1 MSTKLLDL
9 KGRLLTDECEVV
21 LDDQA
26 LFSLAA
32 DGIEFHGF
40 RCVDSD
46 EVRQYNQV
54 SSRKLEVW
62 SDDGDCL
69 GPPPDRFV
77 WNTPEP
83 WASADIEEACREAI
97 GDRGREYH
105 DRLDREMEEIR
116 KREFEPIVR
125 HLMFMVDD
133 FKKRKVV
140 WGVGRG
146 SSCAS
151 LVMFL
156 IGLNLVDPIEHDIPM
171 DEFYR

>member
-9 KGRLLTDECEVV
+9 KGRILTDDCEVI
-21 LDDQA
+21 LKDSG
-26 LFSLAA
+26 LFALAA
-32 DGIEFHGF
+32 DGIEFHGY
-40 RCVDSD
+40 RCEDSD

-62 SDDGDCL
+62 SDDGDCN
-69 GPPPDRFV
+69 GPPPEKFA

-83 WASADIEEACREAI
+83 WASMDIEQICRDAI

-105 DRLDREMEEIR
+105 RRLDDEMEEIR
-116 KREFEPIVR
+116 KRDFEPVVR
-125 HLMFMVDD
+125 HLKFMVDD
-133 FKKRKVV
+133 FEKRRVV

-151 LVMFL
+151 LVLFL
-156 IGLNLVDPIEHDIPM
+156 IGLNLVDPIEHEIPM
-171 DEFYR
+171 EEFYR